1 MPLIN
6 ITPPDAEPV
15 TVDDVRLSARLDA
28 TTFDDQVADLLIPG
42 ARMDAEH
49 RLGRKIVTQT
59 VELVLDAF
67 PSGAIDLLLPDVQ
80 SITSIKYL
88 DGDEAQ
94 QTVTDTD
101 YSLDSDNE
109 PCRVILGTGKSWPA
123 VSPVPNAVRVR
134 FVVGYGDS
142 PADVPANI
150 RMWIIAHVVQAL
162 DNPCGVSAKN
172 AQPMAYLDHLLDAE
186 RFYRAA

>member
-15 TVDDVRLSARLDA
+15 TVDDIKVSARLDA
-28 TTFDDQVADLLIPG
+28 SSFDDHLADLLIPG
-42 ARMDAEH
+42 LRREAEH
-49 RLGRKIVTQT
+49 RLGRRLITQT

-67 PSGAIDLLLPDVQ
+67 PSGAIDLLLPDAQ

-88 DGDEAQ
+88 DSNSVE
-94 QTVTDTD
+94 QTYPDTA
-101 YSLDSDNE
+101 YALDRDSA
-109 PCRVILGTGKSWPA
+109 PCRVLLNPDETWPA
-123 VSPVPNAVRVR
+123 TATVPHAVRVR

-150 RMWIIAHVVQAL
+150 RLWIIVHVIQAL
-162 DNPCGVSAKN
+162 DNPSGAIAN
-172 AQPMAYLDHLLDAE
+172 AMQPLLYVDHLLDAE
-186 RFYRAA
+186 RFYRA

>member
-1 MPLIN
+1 MPLIS
-6 ITPPDAEPV
+6 IYQPDAEPV
-15 TVDDVRLSARLDA
+15 TVEDIKLSARLDA
-28 TTFDDQVADLLIPG
+28 ASFDDQIADMLIPG
-42 ARMDAEH
+42 MRREAEH
-49 RLGRKIVTQT
+49 QLGRKIITQT
-59 VELVLDAF
+59 VELVLEAF
-67 PSGAIDLLLPDVQ
+67 PAGAICLLLPDVQ

-88 DGDEAQ
+88 DIDEAQ
-94 QTVTDTD
+94 QTVYDTD
-101 YSLDSDNE
+101 YALDGDSE
-109 PCRVILGTGKSWPA
+109 PCRAILGTGKAWPSTA
-123 VSPVPNAVRVR
+123 SVPNAVRVR